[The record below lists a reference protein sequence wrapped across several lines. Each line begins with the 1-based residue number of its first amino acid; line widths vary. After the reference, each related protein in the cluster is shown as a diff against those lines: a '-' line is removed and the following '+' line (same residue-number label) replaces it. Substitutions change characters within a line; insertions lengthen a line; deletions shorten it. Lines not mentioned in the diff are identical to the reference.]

1 MVRKQDRQLETDIRA
16 NALTLAL
23 LDAGLRSPIR
33 FRAESQRE
41 PTELLWSHKDG
52 RLSIYVNPGG
62 GFSIEDIPYNDVM
75 AENVQ
80 TIAEVVEIL
89 APHSFLWD
97 YSHEGI
103 ISRKTRGSSTDSTE
117 DLDDDGFPTV

>member
-33 FRAESQRE
+33 FRAENQKA

-62 GFSIEDIPYNDVM
+62 GFSIEDVPHNEV
-75 AENVQ
+75 AEQ
-80 TIAEVVEIL
+80 DLDTIEEVVETL
-89 APHSFLWD
+89 APFSFLWD
-97 YSHEGI
+97 YSKARNE
-103 ISRKTRGSSTDSTE
+103 SVKTAEAEAVDE
-117 DLDDDGFPTV
+117 DGFPTV